1 VTTVR
6 VYEAFETSEK
16 LAREGRECEIE
27 FGGQVI
33 ARVWV
38 RPADPSLNA
47 DYRRELAERSV
58 GLMEAGT
65 DMKDI
70 PEDVDRLL
78 LWKVY
83 AHTVVVKIDWT
94 DPADRKDQKLR
105 FTAKLAPAT
114 REKNFVTLC
123 QRAPKFF
130 EGIQKVAR
138 QWSQYR
144 ATHEE
149 EAAGN

>member
-1 VTTVR
+1 MR

-16 LAREGRECEIE
+16 LSKEGRKCEIE
-27 FGGQVI
+27 FGGKVI
-33 ARVWV
+33 AEVWV

-47 DYRRELAERSV
+47 DYRRELAELSV
-58 GLMEAGT
+58 GFIEAGGVKEI
-65 DMKDI
+65 D
-70 PEDVDRLL
+70 EDTDRLL

-83 AHTVVVKIDWT
+83 ARTVVMSITWM
-94 DPADRKDQKLR
+94 DPADKKDQKLR
-105 FTAKLAPAT
+105 FNKKLGEHI

-138 QWSQYR
+138 QWSNFR
-144 ATHEE
+144 AEHEE

>member
-1 VTTVR
+1 MR
-6 VYEAFETSEK
+6 VYEAFETSER
-16 LAREGRECEIE
+16 LAKEGRQCDIE
-27 FGGQVI
+27 FGGKVI

-38 RPADPSLNA
+38 RPADPALNA
-47 DYRRELAERSV
+47 DYRRELAELSI
-58 GLMEAGT
+58 GLLESGGIN
-65 DMKDI
+65 DI
-70 PEDVDRLL
+70 DEDTDRLL

-83 AHTVVVKIDWT
+83 ARTVIMKIDWT
-94 DPADRKDQKLR
+94 DPDDRKDPKLKINGQVK
-105 FTAKLAPAT
+105 AAT
-114 REKNFVTLC
+114 KEKNAVTLF

-144 ATHEE
+144 AAHEE

>member
-1 VTTVR
+1 VRTVR
-6 VYEAFETSEK
+6 VLEAFETSEK
-16 LAREGRECEIE
+16 LAKEGRECEIE

-33 ARVWV
+33 AKVWV

-47 DYRRELAERSV
+47 DYRRELAELSV
-58 GLMEAGT
+58 GILKDGVELDEEA
-65 DMKDI
+65 
-70 PEDVDRLL
+70 DRLL

-83 AHTVVVKIDWT
+83 ARTVVVKIDWT
-94 DPADRKDQKLR
+94 DPEDKKDQSLR
-105 FTAKLAPAT
+105 FTPKLKPET

-138 QWSQYR
+138 QWSNYR

>member
-1 VTTVR
+1 MR

-16 LAREGRECEIE
+16 LSKEGRKCEIE

-33 ARVWV
+33 AEVWV

-47 DYRRELAERSV
+47 DYRRELAELSV
-58 GLMEAGT
+58 GLIEAGGV
-65 DMKDI
+65 KDI
-70 PEDVDRLL
+70 DEETDRLL

-83 AHTVVVKIDWT
+83 ARTVVVSITWIDPEDKK
-94 DPADRKDQKLR
+94 DPKLR
-105 FTAKLAPAT
+105 FHAKLKAET
-114 REKNFVTLC
+114 RENNFVTLC

-138 QWSQYR
+138 QWSNFR
-144 ATHEE
+144 AEHEE

>member
-1 VTTVR
+1 MR

-16 LAREGRECEIE
+16 LTKEGRQCEIV

-33 ARVWV
+33 ANVWV
-38 RPADPSLNA
+38 RPADPTLNA
-47 DYRRELAERSV
+47 DYRRELATLSV
-58 GLMEAGT
+58 GLIEAGQVN
-65 DMKDI
+65 DI
-70 PEDVDRLL
+70 DEETDRLL

-83 AHTVVVKIDWT
+83 ARTVIVKWDWT
-94 DPADRKDQKLR
+94 DPADKKDPKL
-105 FTAKLAPAT
+105 KLN
-114 REKNFVTLC
+114 EKNAIALF

-144 ATHEE
+144 AAHEE

>member
-1 VTTVR
+1 VR

-16 LAREGRECEIE
+16 LTEEGRQCEIE
-27 FGGQVI
+27 FGGKVI
-33 ARVWV
+33 ANVWV

-47 DYRRELAERSV
+47 DYRRELAELSV
-58 GLMEAGT
+58 GLLKDGNIKEIDEAT
-65 DMKDI
+65 
-70 PEDVDRLL
+70 DRLL

-83 AHTVVVKIDWT
+83 ARTVIVKWTWT
-94 DPADRKDQKLR
+94 DPADKKDPKLK
-105 FTAKLAPAT
+105 FN
-114 REKNFVTLC
+114 EKNAVALF

-138 QWSQYR
+138 QWSNFR